1 MNQGN
6 AEGKK
11 CPFCR
16 DNFLSHESLHD
27 HVRSVHSID
36 QEHLEKLQSMMK
48 RRRWVVGEQRMDI
61 EEKDQDSADT
71 SIAAKG
77 IKKLMI
83 TSIIILKSYIA
94 FILYC

>member
-1 MNQGN
+1 M
-6 AEGKK
+6 
-11 CPFCR
+11 CR
-16 DNFLSHESLHD
+16 ENFVSHESLND
-27 HVRSVHSID
+27 HVRSVHSVD
-36 QEHLEKLQSMMK
+36 QEHLKKLQSMMK
-48 RRRWVVGEQRMDI
+48 RRRWVVGKQRMDI

>member
-1 MNQGN
+1 
-6 AEGKK
+6 
-11 CPFCR
+11 
-16 DNFLSHESLHD
+16 
-27 HVRSVHSID
+27 
-36 QEHLEKLQSMMK
+36 
-48 RRRWVVGEQRMDI
+48 MDI

-94 FILYC
+94 FILYSQLKYL